1 MEKRGVLR
9 VQRWKEEGWRSKVSP
24 VVSKAIASGWCIATY
39 EDSVTE
45 MPRDKR
51 NGKMTKFK

>member
-9 VQRWKEEGWRSKVSP
+9 VQRWKEEGWRSKVRP
-24 VVSKAIASGWCIATY
+24 AGSKAITSGWCEATY
-39 EDSVTE
+39 EESVTK

-51 NGKMTKFK
+51 NGKVKKFK